1 MWRRT
6 EAPTPATGGRA
17 PADMPRDV
25 EALEQVLAV
34 LDEGVSSE
42 EDAHVKVVSTLVD
55 ALGMAY
61 GAVWLPH
68 GDGLVLRAQVGD
80 LAPAMSARWRA
91 DAVMTANDGFGG
103 RALREKREVL
113 CDGSSDAASC
123 TRWATAAAAGAR
135 RGCFLPVVEN
145 GRVVAVQEYHTL
157 GELPFFGGRA
167 AKWKAIARIAAHARR
182 QALDA
187 AHLKE
192 TVDDR
197 EAVTTVVARVGES
210 RDEASALRT
219 ALETVR
225 TAFGWA
231 YGSFWALDEE
241 HDVLR
246 FSVESGTAGDEFR
259 RVTLSASF
267 AEGVGLSGRAWRSR
281 DLVFVRD
288 LAEVTDCVRA
298 PAAQRAGVRS
308 GVCFPIT
315 ADGRVVGTMDFFT
328 TETIELSPS
337 RASALRNVGQLVSQ
351 RLDILRRAEAD
362 AANSRALLETVA
374 RLRDAAADAGRV
386 AESAVGKA
394 SSMTAEV
401 EALGRASAS
410 VSDVIRIIS
419 SIADQTNLLALNATI
434 EAARAGELGRG
445 FAVVAGEVKDLAR
458 ETAAATQR
466 VSTQITGIQTS
477 TSSVSAGIHATSEV
491 IGQLDA
497 VQARIGEVLE
507 EQEKMAKAFEAHG

>member
-6 EAPTPATGGRA
+6 DAPTTTAALPAA
-17 PADMPRDV
+17 AMPRDV

-34 LDEGVSSE
+34 LDQGVSSE
-42 EDAHVKVVSTLVD
+42 RDAHVKVVTALVE

-61 GAVWLPH
+61 GAVWLPA
-68 GDGLVLRAQVGD
+68 GDGFRLEAQIGD
-80 LAPAMSARWRA
+80 LGRAMSARWPA
-91 DAVMTANDGFGG
+91 DTVMTSRDGFGG
-103 RALREKREVL
+103 QAVRERREVV
-113 CDGSSDAASC
+113 CDESSPAGTC
-123 TRWATAAAAGAR
+123 GRWATAAAAGAR
-135 RGCFLPVVEN
+135 RGCFLPVLED
-145 GRVVAVQEYHTL
+145 GRVVAVQEYYTR
-157 GELPFFGGRA
+157 GDLPFFGGRA
-167 AKWKAIARIAAHARR
+167 EKWRAISRVAAHARR
-182 QALDA
+182 QAQA
-187 AHLKE
+187 AAQLKE
-192 TVDDR
+192 TLDDR
-197 EAVTTVVARVGES
+197 EAVTTVVGQVGEA

-225 TAFGWA
+225 SAFGWA
-231 YGSFWALDEE
+231 YGSYWALDEAAN
-241 HDVLR
+241 VLR
-246 FSVESGTAGDEFR
+246 FSVESGSAGDEFR
-259 RVTLSASF
+259 QVTLSASF

-308 GVCFPIT
+308 GVCFPII
-315 ADGRVVGTMDFFT
+315 ADGRVVGTMDFFV
-328 TETIELSPS
+328 TETIDLSDS
-337 RASALRNVGQLVSQ
+337 RASALRNVQQLVSQ

-374 RLRDAAADAGRV
+374 RLREAAAEAGRV
-386 AESAVGKA
+386 AESAVAKA

-477 TSSVSAGIHATSEV
+477 TDSVSAGIHATSEV

-507 EQEKMAKAFEAHG
+507 EQERMAKAFEGRG

>member
-6 EAPTPATGGRA
+6 DSPDHTSA
-17 PADMPRDV
+17 PAPAGMPRDV
-25 EALEQVLAV
+25 EALERVLAV
-34 LDEGVSSE
+34 LDRGAASE
-42 EDAHVKVVSTLVD
+42 QDAHVEVLTALVE
-55 ALGMAY
+55 ALDMTY
-61 GAVWLPH
+61 GAVWLPT
-68 GDGLVLRAQVGD
+68 GDGGFRLQAQMGD
-80 LAPAMSARWRA
+80 LARAMSARWPA
-91 DAVMTANDGFGG
+91 DGVMSDGFGAQSVRDK
-103 RALREKREVL
+103 RAVL
-113 CDGSSDAASC
+113 CDSTSDAGRC
-123 TRWATAAAAGAR
+123 LRWATAAAAGAQQ
-135 RGCFLPVVEN
+135 GCFLPVVED
-145 GRVVAVQEYHTL
+145 GRVVAVQEYYTR
-157 GELPFFGGRA
+157 GNLPLFGGRA
-167 AKWKAIARIAAHARR
+167 EKWKAISRVAAHARR
-182 QALDA
+182 QALSA
-187 AHLKE
+187 AMLKE
-192 TVDDR
+192 ILDDR
-197 EAVTTVVARVGES
+197 EAVTVVVGRVGEA

-231 YGSFWALDEE
+231 YGSFWALDE
-241 HDVLR
+241 DAQVLR
-246 FSVESGTAGDEFR
+246 FAVESGSAGEEFR

-267 AEGVGLSGRAWRSR
+267 AEGVGLSGRAWRAR

-308 GVCFPIT
+308 GVCFPVT
-315 ADGRVVGTMDFFT
+315 AEGRVIGTMDFFT
-328 TETIELSPS
+328 TETIELSES
-337 RASALRNVGQLVSQ
+337 RASALRNVQQLLSQ

-362 AANSRALLETVA
+362 AAKSRALLETVA

-394 SSMTAEV
+394 SSMTEEV

-458 ETAAATQR
+458 ETASATQR
-466 VSTQITGIQTS
+466 VATQITGIQSS

-507 EQEKMAKAFEAHG
+507 EQERMAKAFEGR

>member
-1 MWRRT
+1 MT
-6 EAPTPATGGRA
+6 
-17 PADMPRDV
+17 
-25 EALEQVLAV
+25 
-34 LDEGVSSE
+34 
-42 EDAHVKVVSTLVD
+42 
-55 ALGMAY
+55 Y
-61 GAVWLPH
+61 GAVWLPT
-68 GDGLVLRAQVGD
+68 GDGRFRLQAQMGD
-80 LAPAMSARWRA
+80 LSRAMSARWPA
-91 DAVMTANDGFGG
+91 DGMMTDGFGG
-103 RALREKREVL
+103 QAVREKRAVL
-113 CDGSSDAASC
+113 CDSASDAGRC
-123 TRWATAAAAGAR
+123 LRWATAAAAGAQQ
-135 RGCFLPVVEN
+135 GCFLPVVED
-145 GRVVAVQEYHTL
+145 GRVVAVQEYYTR
-157 GELPFFGGRA
+157 GSLPFFGGRA
-167 AKWKAIARIAAHARR
+167 EKWKAISRVAAHARR
-182 QALDA
+182 QALSA
-187 AHLKE
+187 ALLKE
-192 TVDDR
+192 TLDDR
-197 EAVTTVVARVGES
+197 EAVTVVVSKVGEA

-231 YGSFWALDEE
+231 YGSFWALD
-241 HDVLR
+241 DDAQVLR
-246 FSVESGTAGDEFR
+246 FAVESGSAGEEFR
-259 RVTLSASF
+259 KVTLSASF
-267 AEGVGLSGRAWRSR
+267 AEGVGLSGRAWRAR

-308 GVCFPIT
+308 GVCFPVT
-315 ADGRVVGTMDFFT
+315 AEGRVIGTMDFFT
-328 TETIELSPS
+328 TETIELSES
-337 RASALRNVGQLVSQ
+337 RASALRNVQQLLSQ

-458 ETAAATQR
+458 ETASATQR
-466 VSTQITGIQTS
+466 VATQITGIQSS

-497 VQARIGEVLE
+497 VQTRIGEVLE
-507 EQEKMAKAFEAHG
+507 EQERMAKAFEGR